1 MFLTQND
8 FDTYNLNNG
17 SFPDLPTIGSN
28 SDPNIPNIRITK
40 VSGALGSGV
49 PTVITPSSFWN
60 GTYWELSF
68 QVTGFSQFYFH
79 SVNPGNVAL
88 PATITH
94 FAGQKSTTSNLLS
107 WIKSQEQNNDH
118 FNLQYSTDGINFET
132 IANVKTNAQQGN
144 SAIDLQYHYEHLTPR
159 FGHNYYR
166 LQQVDIDQH
175 SAIHS
180 QVVDIIRGNDQSA
193 LSVYPN
199 PARDIIHL
207 ELNVPSAQNTLIK
220 IMDMSGR
227 IVKQVQVI
235 SQEGINQYEVSI
247 SDLANGLYTFQLYK
261 NQTLAYT
268 GKIQKQD

>member
-118 FNLQYSTDGINFET
+118 FNLQYCTDGINFET

-175 SAIHS
+175 TSLHLNVID
-180 QVVDIIRGNDQSA
+180 VIRGNDENT

-199 PARDIIHL
+199 PSNDIVYL
-207 ELNVPSAQNTLIK
+207 ELITPTTQNTIIK
-220 IMDMSGR
+220 LMDMSGR
-227 IVKQVQVI
+227 IVKQVQAVPHQGNNLYQL
-235 SQEGINQYEVSI
+235 SLKE
-247 SDLANGLYTFQLYK
+247 LANGLYTYHILNNHQIK
-261 NQTLAYT
+261 YT